1 MSGVV
6 QNNWLTGKLIPYM
19 ELISYFIEGRNI
31 FQIVVNNQLDF
42 LTFLINEVVGFNEG
56 WE

>member
-1 MSGVV
+1 
-6 QNNWLTGKLIPYM
+6 M

-56 WE
+56 